1 MGYEAQ
7 WHKFPDEL
15 PQNDGPYI
23 TCDIEGQYSINIFRH
38 HFVSRKGE
46 ELNDVFVLGKG
57 NSRQSSI
64 RTTVYFWVELPVL
77 PPEVDYTYFEI
88 AKLQKKIDKLQES
101 IKGYKGKQTALQERG
116 ADD

>member
-1 MGYEAQ
+1 
-7 WHKFPDEL
+7 
-15 PQNDGPYI
+15 
-23 TCDIEGQYSINIFRH
+23 
-38 HFVSRKGE
+38 VSRKGE

-77 PPEVDYTYFEI
+77 PPEVDDTYFEI